1 MLLNNFCCFS
11 LVSLCLM
18 ILAFAVAIF
27 AVAFAIMV
35 YYYTGKFT
43 VFLYNPEKESIS
55 IFFDFHFLFKIG
67 AIDLDV

>member
-1 MLLNNFCCFS
+1 
-11 LVSLCLM
+11 M

-43 VFLYNPEKESIS
+43 VFPYNPEKESIS

-67 AIDLDV
+67 AIYFDV

>member
-1 MLLNNFCCFS
+1 MSDDISLRSCF
-11 LVSLCLM
+11 
-18 ILAFAVAIF
+18 F

-67 AIDLDV
+67 AIYLDV

>member
-1 MLLNNFCCFS
+1 
-11 LVSLCLM
+11 
-18 ILAFAVAIF
+18 
-27 AVAFAIMV
+27 MV

-67 AIDLDV
+67 AIYLDV